1 MTGQP
6 KAKKGTTMVEK
17 QELSVREKKG
27 LVAKEEKT
35 IPGRYYIPYA
45 DIYET
50 DDALAVVLEMPG
62 VEKKDLNVALENDVL
77 RVDGQIDFSKYKDM
91 EPVYTEYNIGHY
103 ARSFTLS
110 NKVDQEK
117 ISANLEDG
125 VLTLTCQR
133 RSTPAAEDRDRLNE
147 SGAGLAR
154 DDRITALT
162 RKR

>member
-1 MTGQP
+1 MPSEP
-6 KAKKGTTMVEK
+6 KPSKTRKGTTMAEK
-17 QELSVREKKG
+17 QELSVREKKE

-77 RVDGQIDFSKYKDM
+77 RVDGKIDFTKYTDM
-91 EPVYTEYNIGHY
+91 EPVYAEYNVGHY
-103 ARSFTLS
+103 ARSFALS

-117 ISANLEDG
+117 ISANIEDG
-125 VLTLTCQR
+125 VLTLTL
-133 RSTPAAEDRDRLNE
+133 PK
-147 SGAGLAR
+147 AR
-154 DDRITALT
+154 HAQP
-162 RKR
+162 RKIAIG